1 MKKYY
6 YSIDNGVTWEGPFSQ
21 QELESFRGMGMI
33 DANTMLKEESA
44 PAGGFLSA
52 PPPSPGGQPQVGTPV
67 DEGYMVSKNGVT
79 SGPYSLA
86 TIRTML
92 SSGALLPQDMAWK
105 AGMANWT
112 PISTLLPP
120 ESSQVKLPS
129 LKGFSIGN
137 FFSAVFRHHTE
148 DELMDCFIAGTSKG
162 TPPLASVP
170 THFPTP
176 WVFARL
182 VLFSLIMYFGFTY
195 ALQRFEAPF
204 LLPGLMFVGSF
215 GIPFSIFVLFYELNV
230 RRDVS
235 FYSGCKALVG
245 GGLLSIILTLIF
257 NSFFPTLKDAY
268 WAGLT
273 EEPAKLLVA
282 ILLAGKLRN
291 GRILTGVLVGAAV
304 GAGFAAF
311 ESAGY
316 CFVAFLT
323 KGAKFDIVTELRAV
337 MTPFGHVVWTA
348 ITAGA
353 YWMVLDNKICNHLR
367 EKTDTYIDFSIL
379 IDKRFLFVALIPVG
393 LHMFWNSTLLADYGL
408 LKHLALGVVAWFVVL
423 RLVLAGLNQIK
434 REKSSL

>member
-6 YSIDNGVTWEGPFSQ
+6 YSIDNGGTWEGPFSQ
-21 QELESFRGMGMI
+21 QELESFRSMGMI
-33 DANTMLKEESA
+33 DANTMLKEEST
-44 PAGGFLSA
+44 PAGVPSMS
-52 PPPSPGGQPQVGTPV
+52 PPPSPGGQPLGGSTA

-86 TIRTML
+86 TIRTMQ

-120 ESSQVKLPS
+120 ESTQVKLPS

-170 THFPTP
+170 TQFPSP

-182 VLFSLIMYFGFTY
+182 ALFSLIMYFGFTY
-195 ALQRFEAPF
+195 AIERFGNLL
-204 LLPGLMFVGSF
+204 LLPGLMFVGNF

-230 RRDVS
+230 RRDVT

-245 GGLLSIILTLIF
+245 GGLLAIIFTHIF
-257 NSFFPTLKDAY
+257 HSFFPTLKDVY
-268 WAGLT
+268 WAGPI

-291 GRILTGVLVGAAV
+291 GRILTGLLVGAAV

-316 CFVAFLT
+316 SFVELLRTGGRFEL
-323 KGAKFDIVTELRAV
+323 VTESRAI

-353 YWMVLDNKICNHLR
+353 YWMVMDNKICNHLR
-367 EKTDTYIDFSIL
+367 EKTDTNIDFSIL
-379 IDKRFLFVALIPVG
+379 IDKRFLFVALISVG
-393 LHMFWNSTLLADYGL
+393 LHMFWNSTLLADYGV
-408 LKHLALGVVAWFVVL
+408 LKYLALGVVAWFVVL

-434 REKSSL
+434 REKSIL